1 MSGLLETTALP
12 EGRQVTL
19 HELSNGNTFESRY
32 QQNTEISGGLKTN
45 FYQKIPSLSLTKS
58 SAAGYN
64 MGLDQSKTTS
74 DAKIMQLFNFYKDP
88 NEDAIL
94 AEGIEK
100 FCNDLQIAP
109 DDFRILV
116 LAWKLDAEQMCKFTR
131 QEFTQGL
138 KSMNADSI
146 KSIQHKLPELVQE
159 VERNPEYFKSLYRFT
174 FRFGLDVANG
184 QRILPSDMAVLLW
197 KLVFTICEPPI
208 LQKWL
213 EYSEKHPN
221 VRGIP
226 KDTWYMFL
234 NFSETVGSDLSGYD
248 DTEAWPSLFDDFV
261 EYENDQTNQ
270 NISKIEVKKHGD
282 EDDHMDCG
290 E

>member
-12 EGRQVTL
+12 ENR
-19 HELSNGNTFESRY
+19 HELSNGNTFENRY
-32 QQNTEISGGLKTN
+32 QQNSSFETSGSLRNN
-45 FYQKIPSLSLTKS
+45 FYQKIPSLSLNK
-58 SAAGYN
+58 SAA
-64 MGLDQSKTTS
+64 MGVDQSKVVYAS
-74 DAKIMQLFNFYKDP
+74 ESKIMALFNHYKDP

-94 AEGIEK
+94 AEGIER

-131 QEFTQGL
+131 QEFFQGL
-138 KSMNADSI
+138 KVMNTDSI
-146 KSIQHKLPELVQE
+146 KGIQNKLPELVHDI
-159 VERNPEYFKSLYRFT
+159 ERNAEYFKSLYRFT

-197 KLVFTICEPPI
+197 RLVFTICEPPI
-208 LQKWL
+208 LKKWL
-213 EYSEKHPN
+213 DYLEKHPN

-270 NISKIEVKKHGD
+270 NISKIEVKKH
-282 EDDHMDCG
+282 EDDDDRMDCG